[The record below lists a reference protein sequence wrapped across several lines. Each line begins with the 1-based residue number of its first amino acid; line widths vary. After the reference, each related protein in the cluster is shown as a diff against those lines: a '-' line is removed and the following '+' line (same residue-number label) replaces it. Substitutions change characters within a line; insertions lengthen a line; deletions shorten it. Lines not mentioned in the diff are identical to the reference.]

1 MKKIYNCSID
11 YIISIVLAFP
21 MIALI
26 VLKYA
31 LKVVDKVLKTIGT
44 IVEVCKGFIITLR
57 EKLIEELSVED

>member
-26 VLKYA
+26 VLEYT